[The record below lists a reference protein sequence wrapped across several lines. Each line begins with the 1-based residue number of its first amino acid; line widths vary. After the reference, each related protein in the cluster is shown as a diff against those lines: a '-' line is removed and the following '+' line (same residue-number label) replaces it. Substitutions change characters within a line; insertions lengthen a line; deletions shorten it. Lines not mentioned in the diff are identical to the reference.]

1 MFMWE
6 KNIESFEDLY
16 ERTDAAAARFNELN
30 SRNKAAESQM
40 VANLASQKHIQNYA
54 KARDV
59 YDAYRKSNYSKKFFE
74 ERRAEVTLHKAA
86 KEAFNAAEGSQ
97 ASDDQRTPTGICAAD
112 CSEEGSL
119 QRLSGSKTGNAGA
132 AKSQTERGQ
141 SYGDDLKKER

>member
-16 ERTDAAAARFNELN
+16 ERTDAAAAHFNELN

-86 KEAFNAAEGSQ
+86 KEAFNAAGGG
-97 ASDDQRTPTGICAAD
+97 AKLPT
-112 CSEEGSL
+112 
-119 QRLSGSKTGNAGA
+119 SKELRQEYALLIV
-132 AKSQTERGQ
+132 Q
-141 SYGDDLKKER
+141 KKEAYKGYREVKQEMQELLKARQNVGSPTAMI